1 MDIRE
6 QLSLALITRNLNRG
20 ATVIPANG
28 TDNLREYINQ
38 RLASILP
45 NAIAGDKETLV
56 LLVDKQFVSSDLWNE
71 VESYTVSDLQD
82 TPTKFIMEDYADEVY
97 KPYLVGSE
105 VTKSDKGDYMLVS
118 FYLNQD

>member
-1 MDIRE
+1 MDIRD
-6 QLSLALITRNLNRG
+6 QLSLALIIRNLNRG

-28 TDNLREYINQ
+28 TDNLRGYINQ

-71 VESYTVSDLQD
+71 VEGYTVSDLQD

-105 VTKSDKGDYMLVS
+105 VTKSDKGDYMLVT